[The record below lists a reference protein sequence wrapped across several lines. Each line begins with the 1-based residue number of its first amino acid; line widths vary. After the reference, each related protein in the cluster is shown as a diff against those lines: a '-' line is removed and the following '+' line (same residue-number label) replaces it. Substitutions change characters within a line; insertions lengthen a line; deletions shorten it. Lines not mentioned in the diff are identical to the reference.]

1 MKLLYGRSLK
11 EELHRLCAISKLS
24 SLAERTKF
32 SHYTFG
38 ELFTDK
44 TMLEIML

>member
-1 MKLLYGRSLK
+1 MELLHDRSLK
-11 EELHRLCAISKLS
+11 EEPHRLWANSKLS

-38 ELFTDK
+38 ELFTGK
-44 TMLEIML
+44 TMLKSY